1 MPPETE
7 MDQTPPIIARRRSD
21 FRAGCRDIAPA
32 AVAAVP
38 IGLLFGAVAAGK
50 GLSTS
55 EVTLMSILVFAGGA
69 QFAAIEAWV
78 HPAPIAA
85 LAFTALLI
93 NARHILMGASLGP
106 KLHAT
111 RAQKLVGFWFLTD
124 ETWAVA
130 EHRSL
135 HRSVTAA
142 YWFGMVAV
150 LPIGWIGSTA
160 VGAAVGAFLGDPR
173 RLGADFAFTALFIGL
188 IAGFGSGKVTLI
200 TTAVSAAVA
209 ALVHTLVGAPWH
221 VASGAL
227 AGVAAAYLASPA
239 QDRQ

>member
-1 MPPETE
+1 
-7 MDQTPPIIARRRSD
+7 MDQTRPMTSRAARD

-32 AVAAVP
+32 AVAAIP
-38 IGLLFGAVAAGK
+38 IGLLFGAVATGK
-50 GLSTS
+50 GLSAF
-55 EVTLMSILVFAGGA
+55 EVTLMSILVFGGGA
-69 QFAAIEAWV
+69 QFAAIETWV

-106 KLHAT
+106 KLQAS
-111 RAQKLVGFWFLTD
+111 RAQKLLGFWFLTD
-124 ETWAVA
+124 EAWAVA

-135 HRSVTAA
+135 HRPVTAA

-150 LPIGWIGSTA
+150 LPIAWIGSTA
-160 VGAAVGAFLGDPR
+160 VGAVVGPFLGDPR

-188 IAGFGSGKVTLI
+188 IAGFGTGKVTLI

-227 AGVAAAYLASPA
+227 AGIAAAYLASPPEG
-239 QDRQ
+239 RT